1 MTTDDDHGRSPLAG
15 MQGPAPYDHEEI
27 AALRR
32 RAWAE
37 QGLLIVS
44 PSDRRLS
51 EIDKR
56 RLVRIA
62 EALYGEDSGE

>member
-1 MTTDDDHGRSPLAG
+1 MTTDDNRIHISPAS

-27 AALRR
+27 ADLRR
-32 RAWAE
+32 KAWTE

-44 PSDRRLS
+44 PSDKRLN
-51 EIDKR
+51 ELDRR

-62 EALYGEDSGE
+62 EGLYGKECGN